1 VAKFLL
7 RALAKSSNP
16 FIANMF
22 PSFWALIVSY
32 LALAQVSI
40 ASSAFEKKCLAF
52 TPEKYIKDATLNVL
66 QHVPAGA
73 NLTFP
78 DNDVTCGRTSQIV
91 SVDLCRMTL
100 EIKTSRI
107 SKIAFE
113 AWFPEDWSGR
123 FLATGNGGIDGCKCW
138 INRRMSIS
146 CT

>member
-1 VAKFLL
+1 MLGFLL
-7 RALAKSSNP
+7 YVALHKFAH
-16 FIANMF
+16 
-22 PSFWALIVSY
+22 
-32 LALAQVSI
+32 LAS
-40 ASSAFEKKCLAF
+40 ASSSFEQACLSF
-52 TPEKYIKDATLNVL
+52 KPETIVPVATRNVL
-66 QHVPAGA
+66 DYVRSGTT
-73 NLTFP
+73 LTFP

>member
-1 VAKFLL
+1 
-7 RALAKSSNP
+7 
-16 FIANMF
+16 MF

-66 QHVPAGA
+66 DTMSKRTETRFVVITHNPITMARMDRLFG
-73 NLTFP
+73 
-78 DNDVTCGRTSQIV
+78 VTMAERGVSQIV